1 MSTSKFFKRS
11 IGIIILFSGNTL
23 LAQDTLQLS
32 VEQAIATALQNNYDI
47 QISRNDSLVAAINYA
62 YRNAALFPTL
72 NAAGTKLFNNNSQSQ
87 TYENGTVRSRSGI
100 LSKNFNYGLNASWIL
115 FNGFKMFIARNGLSN
130 YLEQGSFTIQNQIS
144 TTVSEVIK
152 TYYDIVHQK
161 QLLRNIQEQMTSSST
176 RLQLAKYKF
185 DIGVGIK
192 PDVLQAQVDLNL
204 QKAAAV
210 NQRAI
215 INQRKQDL
223 NQLMNVPQNLNYDVS
238 DTIPVDNSLLLAD
251 ILSSINQS
259 NPQLLLSRKN
269 IDVAK
274 VNVRLAKADH
284 FPTLTLVS
292 AYNFA
297 RTNNSTVV
305 NPLFQPLLNVNQ
317 GFNYGLTISVPI
329 FNNYKIRQQIK
340 QAELAVTYQ
349 QLLYQNQQSTV
360 NRDVLKAYQSYIAQQ
375 QIVAISDS
383 SVMYAR
389 ENLFIEKERYRIGNV
404 TFIELRTAEQSVA
417 DAETTRITAR
427 YNLKIAETDLLRLK
441 GALVRRQ

>member
-1 MSTSKFFKRS
+1 MSTSKFFQWS
-11 IGIIILFSGNTL
+11 IGIIILCSSKTL

-47 QISRNDSLVAAINYA
+47 QISRNDSLVAAINYS

-72 NAAGTKLFNNNSQSQ
+72 NAAGTKLFNNNAQSQ
-87 TYENGTVRSRSGI
+87 TYESGTVRSRSGI
-100 LSKNFNYGLNASWIL
+100 LSNNFNYGLNANWIL
-115 FNGFKMFIARNGLSN
+115 FNGLKMFIARNALN
-130 YLEQGSFTIQNQIS
+130 EYVARGSFTIQNQIS
-144 TTVSEVIK
+144 TTVSDVIK
-152 TYYDIVHQK
+152 TYYDIVRQK

-185 DIGVGIK
+185 EVGVGIK
-192 PDVLQAQVDLNL
+192 PDVLQAQVDLNQ

-238 DTIPVDNSLLLAD
+238 DTIAVDNSLLLAD
-251 ILSSINQS
+251 ILNSIHQS
-259 NPQLLLSRKN
+259 NPQLLLFKKN
-269 IDVAK
+269 IDIAK
-274 VNVRLAKADH
+274 VNVRLARADL
-284 FPTLTLVS
+284 FPTVSLIS

-297 RTNNSTVV
+297 RTSSSTVV
-305 NPLFQPLLNVNQ
+305 NPLFQPLLNVNK

-340 QAELAVTYQ
+340 QAQLAVTYQ

-360 NRDVLKAYQSYIAQQ
+360 NRDVVKAYESYLAQQ

-383 SVMYAR
+383 SVIYAR
-389 ENLFIEKERYRIGNV
+389 ENLFIQKERYRIGNV

-417 DAETTRITAR
+417 DAETTLITAR
-427 YNLKIAETDLLRLK
+427 YNLKVAETDLLRLR